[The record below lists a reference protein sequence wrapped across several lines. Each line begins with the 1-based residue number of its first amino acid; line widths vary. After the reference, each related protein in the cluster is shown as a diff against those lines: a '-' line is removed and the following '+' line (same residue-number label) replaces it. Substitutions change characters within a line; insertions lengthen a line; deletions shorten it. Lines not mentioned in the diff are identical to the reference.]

1 MDHKE
6 KYALI
11 RQLAPVYRKAPKK
24 ERGQILNQ
32 IVLATN
38 YHRFRASWL
47 LTHPP
52 RTKKKPQKRVKVSRY
67 RRCFPALKKLWGFS
81 NFACGKR
88 LVGMLPSY
96 IETLTRDGELAI
108 AEEERQLLLALSAAT
123 IDRLLK
129 IERKHVFG
137 KGRTTTRPGTLL
149 KHNIPI
155 HVFTQWDERKPGF
168 AEVDLVAHCGP
179 TARGDFAYTLDF
191 IDLCL
196 CWNECRA
203 FLGRGAYRAMQ
214 AMQTIKGRLPIP
226 LLGLDSDNDDAF
238 INWHL
243 YHWCQKE
250 QITFTRCREY
260 HKNDQAHVEEKNW
273 SVVRRYTG
281 YKRYDTQEQVDLLNK
296 LYDILRLYLNFFQ
309 ATMKLERKER
319 IGAKVKRIYG
329 KAKTPYQR
337 VLEHSDVPQEVKD
350 KLTALYQTLNPAKLL
365 REISKITDQLAA
377 S

>member
-1 MDHKE
+1 MDLKSR
-6 KYALI
+6 YALV
-11 RQLAPVYRKAPKK
+11 RQLAPLYRKASKK
-24 ERGQILNQ
+24 TRGKLLDQL
-32 IVLATN
+32 VVATE
-38 YHRFRASWL
+38 YHRWRASWL

-52 RTKKKPQKRVKVSRY
+52 RYQRKKRKRKRTTRY
-67 RRCFPALKKLWGFS
+67 KTVFPELKKLWSFS

-88 LVGMLPSY
+88 LVSMLPPY
-96 IETLTRDGELAI
+96 IESLTRDGEI
-108 AEEERQLLLALSAAT
+108 NICQDKIELLLEISATT
-123 IDRLLK
+123 IDRILQGEK
-129 IERKHVFG
+129 RKVFG

-155 HVFTQWDERKPGF
+155 QVFTRWDERKPGF

-179 TARGDFAYTLDF
+179 TARGEFAYTLNF

-203 FLGRGAYRAMQ
+203 FLGRGQYRAFE
-214 AMQTIKGRLPIP
+214 AMQVIKGRLPIS
-226 LLGLDSDNDDAF
+226 LLGVDSDNDDVF

-243 YHWCQKE
+243 YRWCKKE

-296 LYDILRLYLNFFQ
+296 LYDVLRLYYNFFQ
-309 ATMKLERKER
+309 ATMKLERKIR
-319 IGAKVKRIYG
+319 VGGKVKRIYK

-337 VLEHSDVPQEVKD
+337 VLEHPEIPKETKD
-350 KLTALYQTLNPAKLL
+350 QLSVLYQTLNPARLL
-365 REISKITDQLAA
+365 REIQKITNLLLK